1 MSPSHAR
8 AAVSILS
15 LTAPRN
21 CVQDCESW
29 PSCCLRHC
37 STRPSPGCTPGQ
49 CFLTSSPHARTNASS
64 PARAC
69 LQAGEN
75 LDSFCLKHPLRAPPP
90 GFTPGQYFSKS
101 ALQGSE
107 PPCAYAPTATSASS
121 VPTRK
126 LVVFMFYLLRI

>member
-37 STRPSPGCTPGQ
+37 STRPSPGCTPWQ
-49 CFLTSSPHARTNASS
+49 CFLTSPPHARANASS

-69 LQAGEN
+69 LQADEN
-75 LDSFCLKHPLRAPPP
+75 LNGLH
-90 GFTPGQYFSKS
+90 
-101 ALQGSE
+101 
-107 PPCAYAPTATSASS
+107 
-121 VPTRK
+121 VH
-126 LVVFMFYLLRI
+126 LLRSKVEGLNACAAGAKIVGNAPVHQE